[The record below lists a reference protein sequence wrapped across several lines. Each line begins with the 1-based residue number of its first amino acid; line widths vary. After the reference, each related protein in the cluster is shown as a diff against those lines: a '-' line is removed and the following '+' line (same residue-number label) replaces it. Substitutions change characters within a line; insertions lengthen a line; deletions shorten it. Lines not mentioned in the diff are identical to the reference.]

1 MAEVD
6 DSAGRVRSKIP
17 NAPGSLS
24 AAQYG
29 PMRPRDQSRQQ
40 IMRFAH
46 PILVAVSAS
55 AVAALVLLGGVASAG
70 EEPPHK
76 VAARDGDFE
85 IRDYPALPVAEVTV
99 QGDRNSAAYAGFR
112 KLAGF
117 IFGANSRKQSIEMTA
132 PVIEARGDGA
142 MMTSALAEPTGSS
155 PSWVIRFVM
164 PREFSL
170 AALPKP
176 DDLSI
181 RLREEPP
188 TRFAVLR
195 FSGLAGDAA
204 IAAKTAELESMLK
217 ARDLVPAGPPIVAQY
232 DPPWTLWFMRRN
244 EVMIPIKM

>member
-1 MAEVD
+1 
-6 DSAGRVRSKIP
+6 
-17 NAPGSLS
+17 
-24 AAQYG
+24 
-29 PMRPRDQSRQQ
+29 
-40 IMRFAH
+40 MRFAQ

-55 AVAALVLLGGVASAG
+55 AVAALVLLGGVASAV
-70 EEPPHK
+70 EEPPHR
-76 VAARDGDFE
+76 VEARDGHFE

-99 QGDRNSAAYAGFR
+99 HGDRNSAAYAGFR

-132 PVIEARGDGA
+132 PVIEARADGA
-142 MMTSALAEPTGSS
+142 TATSALTEPAGSS

-164 PREFSL
+164 PRGFSL

>member
-1 MAEVD
+1 M
-6 DSAGRVRSKIP
+6 RV
-17 NAPGSLS
+17 
-24 AAQYG
+24 
-29 PMRPRDQSRQQ
+29 
-40 IMRFAH
+40 AH

-55 AVAALVLLGGVASAG
+55 AVAALVLLGGAASAV

-85 IRDYPALPVAEVTV
+85 IRDYPALSVAEVTI

-132 PVIEARGDGA
+132 PVIEARAERG
-142 MMTSALAEPTGSS
+142 MTTSALAEPAGSS

-164 PREFSL
+164 PRGFSL
-170 AALPKP
+170 VALPKP

-188 TRFAVLR
+188 ARFAVLR

-204 IAAKTAELESMLK
+204 IAAKTGELESILK
-217 ARDLVPAGPPIVAQY
+217 SRNLAPAGPPIIAQY
-232 DPPWTLWFMRRN
+232 NPPWTLWFMRRN
-244 EVMIPIKM
+244 EVMIPIKT